1 MEKLQWRWL
10 KYGLISL
17 STAIVV
23 MGLVLGIGLSL
34 AARSPADAYL
44 VLGGSI
50 RREMYM
56 AEQVGGQ
63 SAEAVPLVL
72 ISSGSQD
79 PCIRLLFEQAAVP
92 LDAVWLEKC
101 ARSTF
106 GNYMFSLPVLK
117 QWRTQH
123 VRLVTSGSH
132 TRRAVWMARIILG
145 AHRIWVT
152 PDIVEEVGIPGN
164 EESGLKTTLDI
175 ARSLL
180 WAVASQV
187 YSPDCDAVVPLT
199 TVDLTQWR
207 QQGFKCEHQAGI
219 EGS

>member
-1 MEKLQWRWL
+1 MKKMRGPYL
-10 KYGLISL
+10 KYGC
-17 STAIVV
+17 
-23 MGLVLGIGLSL
+23 MGLVAAIATVGTALALSL
-34 AARSPADAYL
+34 LMAARHPVDSYL

-56 AEQVGGQ
+56 AEQ
-63 SAEAVPLVL
+63 AVPQPSLPIL

-79 PCIRLLFEQAAVP
+79 PCIRLLFDQAGAS
-92 LDAVWLEKC
+92 LDQVWLEKC
-101 ARSTF
+101 AQSTF
-106 GNYMFSLPVLK
+106 SNYRFSLPVLK
-117 QWRTQH
+117 QWQVRH

-145 AHRIWVT
+145 GHGIWVT
-152 PDIVEEVGIPGN
+152 PEIVEEVGIPGN
-164 EESGLKTTLDI
+164 QESPLKTTLDL

-180 WAVASQV
+180 WVGISQV
-187 YSPDCDAVVPLT
+187 YRPECGDVLPLVS
-199 TVDLTQWR
+199 VDLAQWR